1 MATKLKLEI
10 VTPEERT
17 YSEEV
22 DYVELPGR
30 KGDMGVYPNHVPLL
44 TEIVPGEL
52 KALREGQEF
61 LLAVGNGIVEITGGA
76 VSVLTDMAVREADI
90 DEAAVEAAI
99 KRAEHA
105 MSEKLSAEESATVQA
120 TLLKSLAQLKVKRRK
135 RH

>member
-1 MATKLKLEI
+1 MADRIKLEI

-17 YSEEV
+17 YSEDV
-22 DYVELPGR
+22 DYVELPGK

-52 KALREGQEF
+52 KVNKDGQEF
-61 LLAVGNGIVEITGGA
+61 LLAVGNGVVEITGRS

-90 DEAAVEAAI
+90 DEAAVEAAV
-99 KRAEHA
+99 KRAQDA
-105 MSEKLSAEESATVQA
+105 MSEKLSAEEAATVQA

-135 RH
+135 R

>member
-1 MATKLKLEI
+1 MADRIKLEI

-17 YSEEV
+17 YSEDV
-22 DYVELPGR
+22 DYVELPGK

-52 KALREGQEF
+52 KVNKDGQEF
-61 LLAVGNGIVEITGGA
+61 LLAVGNGVVEITGRS

-90 DEAAVEAAI
+90 DEAAVEAAV
-99 KRAEHA
+99 KRAQDA
-105 MSEKLSAEESATVQA
+105 MSEKLSAEEAATVQA

-135 RH
+135 RT

>member
-1 MATKLKLEI
+1 MADRIKLEI

-17 YSEEV
+17 YSEDV
-22 DYVELPGR
+22 DYVELPGK

-52 KALREGQEF
+52 KVNKDGQEF
-61 LLAVGNGIVEITGGA
+61 LLAVGNGVGEITGRS

-90 DEAAVEAAI
+90 DEAAVEAAV
-99 KRAEHA
+99 KRAQDA
-105 MSEKLSAEESATVQA
+105 MSEKLSAEEAATVQA

-135 RH
+135 RT